1 MSDLSCKIIDTELS
15 DLLLSVM
22 EYKNGGYRFVQ
33 AHAINAVGG
42 YEVFYTFGKDMEWV
56 SIRVKVAEKDEV
68 PSVTNIYPA
77 AFLYEN
83 EIKELFGVDIRLIEP
98 DYKDRLYRIKAN
110 TPMKKEV
117 KEDGK

>member
-1 MSDLSCKIIDTELS
+1 MGDLNCKIIDTPLD

-22 EYKNGGYRFVQ
+22 EYKSAGYRFVQ

-42 YEVFYTFGKDMEWV
+42 AEVFYTFGKEMDWV
-56 SIRVKVAEKDEV
+56 SIRVPVADGAEV

-98 DYKDRLYRIKAN
+98 DYKDRLYRIKAT